1 MLARYDSHPQADSL
15 LRDSLFRLCALYK
28 EVYGW
33 GCNWYCG
40 GKVEAVEAK
49 TMMGR
54 PAEVIIEESADYDLV
69 ICATLGKT
77 GFARV
82 LLGSVAENVVRL
94 AKCPVLVCR

>member
-1 MLARYDSHPQADSL
+1 MG
-15 LRDSLFRLCALYK
+15 
-28 EVYGW
+28 V
-33 GCNWYCG
+33 
-40 GKVEAVEAK
+40 AVEAK

-77 GFARV
+77 VFARV

>member
-1 MLARYDSHPQADSL
+1 MVPASAAAAIAAPAW
-15 LRDSLFRLCALYK
+15 AK
-28 EVYGW
+28 AAEMGV
-33 GCNWYCG
+33 
-40 GKVEAVEAK
+40 AVEAK